1 MMMHDKPL
9 GKFQQGSLDSVV
21 VNLFAAWLGMTI
33 G

>member
-1 MMMHDKPL
+1 MMMHDEPL
-9 GKFQQGSLDSVV
+9 GKLQQGSLDSL